1 MAGYNI
7 DQKPGET
14 LQQYY
19 RRLAKTADQRLVR
32 LESYEHDKYFKP
44 ATQWAYSKAQKDIQ
58 KWLAQDHYKIV
69 EVNVPGQGTVL
80 KKQLDIPANKML
92 RFNTK
97 PPKGEEQLLA
107 KINDIKS
114 FLQSPTSTKQGIIN
128 VYKKRADTLNRKYGT
143 QFTWQSLAKYYESGQ
158 AEAWDAKFGSK
169 TALKTIA
176 QLQKQD
182 NKVKEAIKKA
192 EAKDIRV
199 DNSVLQKTVD
209 MALAD
214 NNLNIKDL
222 L

>member
-1 MAGYNI
+1 MAGYI
-7 DQKPGET
+7 TDQKPGET

-44 ATQWAYSKAQKDIQ
+44 ATQWAYAKAQKDIQ
-58 KWLAQDHYKIV
+58 KWQ
-69 EVNVPGQGTVL
+69 
-80 KKQLDIPANKML
+80 NKGPEDKRL
-92 RFNTK
+92 RFNTA

-114 FLQSPTSTKQGIIN
+114 FLESPTSTKQGIIN

-176 QLQKQD
+176 QLQKQEK
-182 NKVKEAIKKA
+182 KVKEAIKKA

-199 DNSVLQKTVD
+199 DNSVLKKTVD

>member
-19 RRLAKTADQRLVR
+19 KRLAKTADQRLVR

-44 ATQWAYSKAQKDIQ
+44 ATQWAYAKAQKDIQ
-58 KWLAQDHYKIV
+58 KWQ
-69 EVNVPGQGTVL
+69 
-80 KKQLDIPANKML
+80 NKGPEDKRL
-92 RFNTK
+92 RFNTA

-114 FLQSPTSTKQGIIN
+114 FLESPTSTKQGIIN

-182 NKVKEAIKKA
+182 KKIKEAIKKA

>member
-44 ATQWAYSKAQKDIQ
+44 ATQWAYAKAQKDIQ
-58 KWLAQDHYKIV
+58 KWQ
-69 EVNVPGQGTVL
+69 
-80 KKQLDIPANKML
+80 NKGPEDKRL
-92 RFNTK
+92 RFNTA

-182 NKVKEAIKKA
+182 KKVKEAIKKA
-192 EAKDIRV
+192 EAKDIRI

>member
-44 ATQWAYSKAQKDIQ
+44 ATQWAYAKAQKDIQ
-58 KWLAQDHYKIV
+58 KWQ
-69 EVNVPGQGTVL
+69 
-80 KKQLDIPANKML
+80 NKGPEDKRL
-92 RFNTK
+92 RFNTV
-97 PPKGEEQLLA
+97 PPKGEEQLIA

-222 L
+222 I

>member
-1 MAGYNI
+1 MAGYTI

-32 LESYEHDKYFKP
+32 LESYEHDRYFKP
-44 ATQWAYSKAQKDIQ
+44 ATQWAYAKAQKDIQ
-58 KWLAQDHYKIV
+58 KWQ
-69 EVNVPGQGTVL
+69 
-80 KKQLDIPANKML
+80 NKGPEDKRL
-92 RFNTK
+92 RFNTA
-97 PPKGEEQLLA
+97 PPKGEEQMLA

-114 FLQSPTSTKQGIIN
+114 FLESPTSTKQGIIN

-158 AEAWDAKFGSK
+158 AEVWDAKFGSK

-176 QLQKQD
+176 QLQKQEK
-182 NKVKEAIKKA
+182 KVKEAIKKA

-199 DNSVLQKTVD
+199 DNSVLKKTVD

>member
-44 ATQWAYSKAQKDIQ
+44 ATQWAYAKAHKDIQ
-58 KWLAQDHYKIV
+58 KWQ
-69 EVNVPGQGTVL
+69 
-80 KKQLDIPANKML
+80 NKGPEDKRL
-92 RFNTK
+92 RFNTA
-97 PPKGEEQLLA
+97 PPKGEEQLIA

-114 FLQSPTSTKQGIIN
+114 FLESPTSTKQGIIN

-176 QLQKQD
+176 QLQKQEK
-182 NKVKEAIKKA
+182 KVKEAIKKA

>member
-44 ATQWAYSKAQKDIQ
+44 ATQWAYAKAQKDIQ
-58 KWLAQDHYKIV
+58 KWQ
-69 EVNVPGQGTVL
+69 
-80 KKQLDIPANKML
+80 NKGPEDKRL
-92 RFNTK
+92 RFNTA

-182 NKVKEAIKKA
+182 KKVKEAIKKA

>member
-1 MAGYNI
+1 MAGYDVN
-7 DQKPGET
+7 QKPGET
-14 LQQYY
+14 LEKYY

-32 LESYEHDKYFKP
+32 LESYEHDKYFKT
-44 ATQWAYSKAQKDIQ
+44 ATKWAYAKAQRDIQ
-58 KWLAQDHYKIV
+58 KWQNKG
-69 EVNVPGQGTVL
+69 PGSEQ
-80 KKQLDIPANKML
+80 L
-92 RFNTK
+92 RFNTA
-97 PPKGEEQLLA
+97 PPKKKEDLIA

-114 FLQSPTSTKQGIIN
+114 FLESPTSTKQGIIN
-128 VYKKRADTLNRKYGT
+128 VYKKRADTINRKYGT

-182 NKVKEAIKKA
+182 KKVKDAIKKA
-192 EAKDIRV
+192 EQKDIRV

-214 NNLNIKDL
+214 NNLKMKDL

>member
-1 MAGYNI
+1 MAGYI
-7 DQKPGET
+7 TDQKPGET

-19 RRLAKTADQRLVR
+19 KRLAKTADQRLVR

-44 ATQWAYSKAQKDIQ
+44 ATQWAYAKAQKDIQ
-58 KWLAQDHYKIV
+58 KWQ
-69 EVNVPGQGTVL
+69 
-80 KKQLDIPANKML
+80 NKGPEDKRL
-92 RFNTK
+92 RFNTA

-114 FLQSPTSTKQGIIN
+114 FLESPTSTKQGIIN

>member
-44 ATQWAYSKAQKDIQ
+44 AIQWAYAKAQKDIQ
-58 KWLAQDHYKIV
+58 KWQNKGPED
-69 EVNVPGQGTVL
+69 
-80 KKQLDIPANKML
+80 KQL
-92 RFNTK
+92 RFNTA

-182 NKVKEAIKKA
+182 KKVKEAIKKA

>member
-19 RRLAKTADQRLVR
+19 KRLAKTADQRLVR

-44 ATQWAYSKAQKDIQ
+44 ATQWAYAKAQKDIQ
-58 KWLAQDHYKIV
+58 KWQ
-69 EVNVPGQGTVL
+69 
-80 KKQLDIPANKML
+80 NKGPEDKRL
-92 RFNTK
+92 RFNTA

-182 NKVKEAIKKA
+182 KKVKEAIKKA

-199 DNSVLQKTVD
+199 DSSVLQKTVD

>member
-7 DQKPGET
+7 NQKPGET
-14 LQQYY
+14 LENYY

-44 ATQWAYSKAQKDIQ
+44 ATQWAYAKAQKDIQ
-58 KWLAQDHYKIV
+58 KWQ
-69 EVNVPGQGTVL
+69 
-80 KKQLDIPANKML
+80 NKGPEDKRL
-92 RFNTK
+92 RFNTA

-114 FLQSPTSTKQGIIN
+114 FLESPTSTKQGIIN

-182 NKVKEAIKKA
+182 KKVKEAIKKA

>member
-32 LESYEHDKYFKP
+32 LESYKHDKYFKP
-44 ATQWAYSKAQKDIQ
+44 ATQWAYAKAQKDIQ
-58 KWLAQDHYKIV
+58 KWQ
-69 EVNVPGQGTVL
+69 
-80 KKQLDIPANKML
+80 NKGPEDKRL
-92 RFNTK
+92 RFNTA
-97 PPKGEEQLLA
+97 PPKGDEQLLA

-114 FLQSPTSTKQGIIN
+114 FLESPTSTKQGIIN

-182 NKVKEAIKKA
+182 KKVKEAIKKA

>member
-19 RRLAKTADQRLVR
+19 KRLAKTADQRLVR

-44 ATQWAYSKAQKDIQ
+44 ATQWAYAKAQKDIQ
-58 KWLAQDHYKIV
+58 KWQ
-69 EVNVPGQGTVL
+69 
-80 KKQLDIPANKML
+80 NKGPEDKRL
-92 RFNTK
+92 RFNTA

-182 NKVKEAIKKA
+182 KKIKEAIKKA

>member
-1 MAGYNI
+1 MASYNI

-14 LQQYY
+14 LMQYY

-32 LESYEHDKYFKP
+32 LESYEHDKYFK
-44 ATQWAYSKAQKDIQ
+44 TTTLWAYAKAQKDIQ
-58 KWLAQDHYKIV
+58 KWQ
-69 EVNVPGQGTVL
+69 
-80 KKQLDIPANKML
+80 NKGPEAENL
-92 RFNTK
+92 RFNTA
-97 PPKGEEQLLA
+97 PPKGEEKLIA

-114 FLQSPTSTKQGIIN
+114 FLASPTSTKQGIIN
-128 VYKKRADTLNRKYGT
+128 VYKKRADTINGNYGT
-143 QFTWQSLAKYYESGQ
+143 QFTWQSLAKYYESGN
-158 AEAWDAKFGSK
+158 AEAWDAKLGSK

-182 NKVKEAIKKA
+182 KKVKEAIKKG

-199 DNSVLQKTVD
+199 DDSVLQKTVD